1 MSRASLN
8 SSRVQSVR
16 FLMDAGRELKSLGP
30 LWGRVENRMDLIRS
44 GAEAEIG
51 GGKQD
56 LPLLSLAEATI
67 GVESKLG
74 TLFSRILQVYRT

>member
-1 MSRASLN
+1 MSKANLN

-16 FLMDAGRELKSLGP
+16 FLRDAGRELNSLGP
-30 LWGRVENRMDLIRS
+30 LWGREANLMDLTRS

-51 GGKQD
+51 GGIHD
-56 LPLLSLAEATI
+56 RPLLPLTNATM

-74 TLFSRILQVYRT
+74 TSFSRILQV